1 MLILYNFFLK
11 KLTYL
16 LYKFVTGF
24 IRMKNWTVIVT
35 DIDGTKK
42 TFFSLKNKREDAIN
56 DVLVKIEDNE
66 LMNDIEFVESIQSR

>member
-1 MLILYNFFLK
+1 
-11 KLTYL
+11 
-16 LYKFVTGF
+16 
-24 IRMKNWTVIVT
+24 MKNWTVIVT